1 MFATSFNSRT
11 LPALAA
17 ACLLSVA
24 LPAMPALAQSKTKTK
39 TETPPPAA
47 LEVDYSVSIPT
58 VDAIDSTISD
68 DILAAI
74 LGGAVAEHAQELAAL
89 DASSISV
96 PEITVSVTS
105 SNGDTENN
113 GVVTFTD
120 LVLTDVNDG
129 VAASVSVG
137 GIAMETDKSNVDF
150 GAISAA
156 NLDIGQMLAVYGLVD
171 TGNTDIRTI
180 YTDFSATGGT
190 MHADDVD
197 CTFGGVTGAEFKA
210 RPLKTSFV
218 DMMAL
223 AQAVENEPDDMD
235 PALIGKVV
243 HMYADILTAF
253 ETSEVHFDG
262 FSCAGEDSDGQAMQ
276 FEIAGMVMGSMS
288 PGIYPGISMDGFSM
302 VMDEEGSMSLDN
314 LTIKQTDLSTTI
326 ATLESVPDDVNE
338 AWFDANARQLIP
350 SMEGMSFTGFD
361 MDVPD
366 PDGGG
371 TRVQVS
377 IAAFDLTLLDY
388 LNGIPTNFDISAQGI
403 KAALP
408 EDTGDEALEQ
418 LRALGITEI
427 DAGFRIAAAWDE
439 ATASIN
445 FEEAS
450 FSAENLGSMN
460 VTGTLANAT
469 AALFSLNENAALMA
483 AMGVAVKSLN
493 ASVQDSGVSD
503 LVVAIA
509 AEEQGGDPASL
520 RPIYADLAKGTVIG
534 LLAGVA
540 DAAKMGDAI
549 SAFVRGDAKTLEIG
563 ITAKDDPGLGM
574 MDFMAAEDDPT
585 TLLGK
590 VNISAEAK

>member
-1 MFATSFNSRT
+1 MFATSLTSRP

-24 LPAMPALAQSKTKTK
+24 LPAMPAFAQGKTKTK
-39 TETPPPAA
+39 PPAAA

-58 VDAIDSTISD
+58 VDAVDSTIAD
-68 DILAAI
+68 DVLAAI
-74 LGGAVAEHAQELAAL
+74 LGGAVAEHAEELAAL
-89 DASSISV
+89 DASSITV
-96 PEITVSVTS
+96 PEITISVTS
-105 SNGDTENN
+105 SDGETENN
-113 GVVTFTD
+113 GLVTFTD
-120 LVLTDVNDG
+120 LVFTDVADG
-129 VAASVSVG
+129 VAAAASIG
-137 GIAMETDKSNVDF
+137 GIAMETDKSSVDF
-150 GAISAA
+150 GALSVS
-156 NLDIGQMLAVYGLVD
+156 NLDIGQMLAIYGLVD
-171 TGNTDIRTI
+171 TGSTEMQTI
-180 YTDFSATGGT
+180 YTDFDATGGT
-190 MHADDVD
+190 MSGEDVE
-197 CTFGGVTGAEFKA
+197 CTFGGVSGAEFKA

-223 AQAVENEPDDMD
+223 AQAVENDPDDMD

-243 HMYADILTAF
+243 HMYADVLTAF
-253 ETSEVHFDG
+253 ETSEVQFDG
-262 FSCAGEDSDGQAMQ
+262 IACAGENTDGQPIQ
-276 FEIAGMVMGSMS
+276 FEIAGMVMGGMS
-288 PGIYPGISMDGFSM
+288 PGIYPSISMDGFSM
-302 VMDEEGSMSLDN
+302 LMDGEGSMNLDN
-314 LTIKQTDLSTTI
+314 LTIKQADLSATI
-326 ATLESVPDDVNE
+326 AALESVPDDVTE
-338 AWFDANARQLIP
+338 AWFDANARRLFP
-350 SMEGMSFTGFD
+350 AMEGMSFSGFD
-361 MDVPD
+361 MDMAD
-366 PDGGG
+366 PDGGD
-371 TRVQVS
+371 TRIQVS
-377 IAAFDLTLLDY
+377 IAGFDLTLLDY
-388 LNGIPTNFDISAQGI
+388 LNGIPTNLDISAQGI

-408 EDTGDEALEQ
+408 EDTGDESLEQ
-418 LRALGITEI
+418 LHALGITEI
-427 DAGFRIAAAWDE
+427 DAGFRVAAAWDE
-439 ATASIN
+439 ASASIT

-503 LVVAIA
+503 LIVSIA
-509 AEEQGGDPASL
+509 AKEQGGDPASL

-549 SAFVRGDAKTLEIG
+549 SAFIRGDARTLEIG